1 MGQRRAGRGVELV
14 GLGVALGKDKAADR
28 QHRRR
33 FVRDKLRRGRG
44 RQRQGTALWQL
55 PQRQRRG
62 RLPAGQGQRVL
73 GSQGVGVQKAEKAR
87 QFLPGV
93 LPRFPAGQRTAE
105 HRRPAAQLQ
114 HRGAGQ
120 QVERPSAGRVVAEQV
135 QVRAEGGFKIGLAGQ
150 AAEVFGFIFR
160 SGDGLNHRGTFSSV
174 GFGQWAGG

>member
-1 MGQRRAGRGVELV
+1 M
-14 GLGVALGKDKAADR
+14 LGA
-28 QHRRR
+28 
-33 FVRDKLRRGRG
+33 
-44 RQRQGTALWQL
+44 
-55 PQRQRRG
+55 
-62 RLPAGQGQRVL
+62 
-73 GSQGVGVQKAEKAR
+73 QGVGVQKAEKAR

-93 LPRFPAGQRTAE
+93 LPRFPARQRTAE

-120 QVERPSAGRVVAEQV
+120 QVERPPAGRVVAEQV
-135 QVRAEGGFKIGLAGQ
+135 QVRAEDSLKIGLAGQ